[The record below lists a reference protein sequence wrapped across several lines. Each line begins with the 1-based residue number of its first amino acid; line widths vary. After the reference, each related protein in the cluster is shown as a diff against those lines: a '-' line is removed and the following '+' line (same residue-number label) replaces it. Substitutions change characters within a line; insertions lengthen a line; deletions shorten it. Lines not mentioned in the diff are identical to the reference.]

1 VDEETSFQEI
11 EADWIRADDSF
22 QRSPGADAVV
32 LRWRLLI
39 LFQYYHDLI

>member
-1 VDEETSFQEI
+1 MDEETSFQEI

-39 LFQYYHDLI
+39 FFHYYHDLI